1 METGQIDQAES
12 ILQVEPEPE
21 PSQPVKKTLSEDR
34 LNKLKKAR
42 ERASEVARQR
52 REAKAPSRDDPIVVV
67 ENSDSD
73 EFTGPPGVIFVRRKS
88 SKPKAE
94 PTAPQYPPEM
104 NYLFASMFGPTRSTY

>member
-1 METGQIDQAES
+1 MESGQIDQAES

-21 PSQPVKKTLSEDR
+21 PSQPVKKPLSEDR

-94 PTAPQYPPEM
+94 PPQYPPEM
-104 NYLFASMFGPTRSTY
+104 NYLFASMFGPTRNTY

>member
-1 METGQIDQAES
+1 MQTGQIDQAES
-12 ILQVEPEPE
+12 ILEPVEAPE
-21 PSQPVKKTLSEDR
+21 SQPVKTPLSEDR

-42 ERASEVARQR
+42 ERASEVARQK
-52 REAKAPSRDDPIVVV
+52 REAKTPSRDDPIVVV

-73 EFTGPPGVIFVRRKS
+73 ELEGPPGVIFVRRKS

-94 PTAPQYPPEM
+94 PAQYPPEM